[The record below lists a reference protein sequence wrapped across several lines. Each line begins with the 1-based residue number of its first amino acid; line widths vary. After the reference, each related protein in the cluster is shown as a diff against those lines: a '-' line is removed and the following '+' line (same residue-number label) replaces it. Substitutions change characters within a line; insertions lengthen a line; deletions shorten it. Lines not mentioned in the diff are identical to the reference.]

1 MRLPFTDQPNSSAA
15 IRAASSDPRPEAVD
29 KGPFMSTRTPI
40 LIVLSAACDG
50 GLKNTLAVNASTPR
64 RRHAIGICGKISSQ
78 SDCLLFAREAHSHMP
93 TQPTRART

>member
-1 MRLPFTDQPNSSAA
+1 
-15 IRAASSDPRPEAVD
+15 
-29 KGPFMSTRTPI
+29 

-93 TQPTRART
+93 TQPTRAANLIITLKCWFYKSFS